1 MARLVITVVCIAVFG
16 VGVLAIW
23 AWWAGDDDP
32 PKLDALDYRL
42 AEKAVAEVAAALDAQ
57 GLPKGVDALTEPALT
72 GAKGP
77 EVAKLL
83 LPALQAR
90 KWQLKDVG
98 SFKQEHPSLSRWV
111 ETVLGNAAGKWF
123 DTRWKEAGVHGFV
136 RGHAEYVERGGA
148 RVLDLQVRVEDSASG
163 AAMLQAGATPTIA
176 RSLFDLEYY
185 RLCIDGWGTGWRMLT
200 WLLVLLFL
208 PLLCYP
214 LAVRG
219 LRERSNPVN
228 LGLWLGFTAVD
239 LGVAV
244 AFTGFRAPGFFG
256 TVGMLLALALALF
269 YNYGMLTEIE
279 DLAK

>member
-1 MARLVITVVCIAVFG
+1 MARIVITVVCVAVFG
-16 VGVLAIW
+16 VGLLAIW

-42 AEKAVAEVAAALDAQ
+42 AEKAVAEIAVSLDER
-57 GLPKGVDALTEPALT
+57 GLPKGVDVVTEPALT

-98 SFKQEHPSLSRWV
+98 SFKKEHESLSRWV
-111 ETVLGNAAGKWF
+111 ETVLGNSAGKWF
-123 DTRWKEAGVHGFV
+123 DARWKEAGVHGFV
-136 RGHAEYVERGGA
+136 RGHAEYAEREGA
-148 RVLDLQVRVEDSASG
+148 RVLELHVRVEDSASG
-163 AAMLQAGATPTIA
+163 AALLEARAAPAIA

-185 RLCIDGWGTGWRMLT
+185 RLCIEGWGAGWRLIT

-219 LRERSNPVN
+219 LSAQSNAVN
-228 LGLWLGFTAVD
+228 LGLWLGLTTVD
-239 LGVAV
+239 LTVAV
-244 AFTGFRAPGFFG
+244 AFTGFRAPGFLG
-256 TVGMLLALALALF
+256 TVGLLFGLALALF

-279 DLAK
+279 DLSK